1 VVEEFSLARTAG
13 ECYTEVMQK
22 SRLNIKGVL
31 LFFLG
36 ASVLLGYGTSLL
48 AAMTAGVFGGFT
60 NHISEQIMKDKVD
73 FAVSENC
80 ATWHYKQLKQ
90 KRIPPDVEKIS
101 FRPITRDSESNP
113 CPDEYGEGINS
124 ARAAFAQS
132 QSSLSLSLT
141 FYQFALV
148 GDRNDDG
155 EYDATELR
163 DVLESMGM
171 SFFEHE
177 RAFQYLAKLNGKF
190 DAVRQTKEFSVLTD
204 GLQALYAKGY
214 RLTPVDQDAL
224 NQVTG
229 QQSS

>member
-1 VVEEFSLARTAG
+1 MKKSL
-13 ECYTEVMQK
+13 
-22 SRLNIKGVL
+22 LNVRGAVFFGLVTFL
-31 LFFLG
+31 LP
-36 ASVLLGYGTSLL
+36 GYGTSIL
-48 AAMTAGVFGGFT
+48 AAMTAGVFGEFT

-80 ATWHYKQLKQ
+80 TAWHYKQLKQ

-101 FRPITRDSESNP
+101 FRPIARDSESNP
-113 CPDEYGEGINS
+113 CPAEYGEGING

-148 GDRNDDG
+148 GDRNDNG

-163 DVLESMGM
+163 DVLESMGV
-171 SFFEHE
+171 SFLEHE
-177 RAFQYLAKLNGKF
+177 QAFQYLAKLNGKF

>member
-1 VVEEFSLARTAG
+1 MKKSL
-13 ECYTEVMQK
+13 
-22 SRLNIKGVL
+22 LNVRGAVFFGLVTFL
-31 LFFLG
+31 LP
-36 ASVLLGYGTSLL
+36 GYGASLL
-48 AAMTAGVFGGFT
+48 AAMTAGVFGEFT

-80 ATWHYKQLKQ
+80 AAWHYKQLKQ

-101 FRPITRDSESNP
+101 FRPIAKDPESNP
-113 CPDEYGEGINS
+113 CPSEYGEGING
-124 ARAAFAQS
+124 ARSAFAQS

-148 GDRNDDG
+148 GDRNDNG

-163 DVLESMGM
+163 DVLESMGV
-171 SFFEHE
+171 SFSEHE
-177 RAFQYLAKLNGKF
+177 QAFQYLAKLNGRF
-190 DAVRQTKEFSVLTD
+190 DAVRQTIEFSVLTD

>member
-1 VVEEFSLARTAG
+1 
-13 ECYTEVMQK
+13 MQK
-22 SRLNIKGVL
+22 GQLNLKSVA
-31 LFFLG
+31 FCVLG
-36 ASVLLGYGTSLL
+36 ASVLLGHGTSLL

-73 FAVSENC
+73 FTVSENC

-90 KRIPPDVEKIS
+90 KRIPQDVEKIS
-101 FRPITRDSESNP
+101 FRPTAKDPESNP
-113 CPDEYGEGINS
+113 CPSEYGEGING

-148 GDRNDDG
+148 GDRNDNG

-163 DVLESMGM
+163 DVLESMGV
-171 SFFEHE
+171 SFSEHE
-177 RAFQYLAKLNGKF
+177 QAFQYLAKLNGKF
-190 DAVRQTKEFSVLTD
+190 DAVRQTIEFSVLTD
-204 GLQALYAKGY
+204 GLQALYTKGY
-214 RLTPVDQDAL
+214 RLTPADQDAL

-229 QQSS
+229 QRSS

>member
-1 VVEEFSLARTAG
+1 
-13 ECYTEVMQK
+13 MQK
-22 SRLNIKGVL
+22 GQLNLKSVA
-31 LFFLG
+31 FCVLG

-80 ATWHYKQLKQ
+80 TAWHYKQLKQ

-101 FRPITRDSESNP
+101 FRPIAKDPESNP
-113 CPDEYGEGINS
+113 CPSEYGEGING
-124 ARAAFAQS
+124 ARSAFAQS

-148 GDRNDDG
+148 GDRNDNG

-163 DVLESMGM
+163 DVLESMGV
-171 SFFEHE
+171 SFSEHE
-177 RAFQYLAKLNGKF
+177 QAFQYLAKLNGKF
-190 DAVRQTKEFSVLTD
+190 DAVRQTIEFSVLTD
-204 GLQALYAKGY
+204 GLQALYTKGY
-214 RLTPVDQDAL
+214 RLTPADQDAL

-229 QQSS
+229 QRSS

>member
-1 VVEEFSLARTAG
+1 MKKSL
-13 ECYTEVMQK
+13 
-22 SRLNIKGVL
+22 LNVRGAVFFALVTFL
-31 LFFLG
+31 LP
-36 ASVLLGYGTSLL
+36 GYGTSLL

-60 NHISEQIMKDKVD
+60 NHISKQIMKDKVD

-80 ATWHYKQLKQ
+80 TSWHYKQLKQ
-90 KRIPPDVEKIS
+90 QRIPPDVEKIF
-101 FRPITRDSESNP
+101 FRPTVQDHEQNP
-113 CPDEYGEGINS
+113 CPAEYGEGING

-148 GDRNDDG
+148 GDRNDDR
-155 EYDATELR
+155 EYDTAELR
-163 DVLESMGM
+163 DVLESMGV
-171 SFFEHE
+171 SFLEHE
-177 RAFQYLAKLNGKF
+177 QAFQYLAKLNGKF
-190 DAVRQTKEFSVLTD
+190 DAVRQTIEFSVLTD

-214 RLTPVDQDAL
+214 RLTPADQDAI

>member
-1 VVEEFSLARTAG
+1 MKKSL
-13 ECYTEVMQK
+13 
-22 SRLNIKGVL
+22 LNVRGTVFFGLVTFL
-31 LFFLG
+31 LP
-36 ASVLLGYGTSLL
+36 GYGASLL
-48 AAMTAGVFGGFT
+48 AAMTAGVFGEFT

-80 ATWHYKQLKQ
+80 TAWHYKQLKQ

-101 FRPITRDSESNP
+101 FQPIGQEHESNP
-113 CPDEYGEGINS
+113 CPPEYGEGINA

-132 QSSLSLSLT
+132 QTSLSLSLT

-163 DVLESMGM
+163 DVLESMGV
-171 SFFEHE
+171 SFSEHE
-177 RAFQYLAKLNGKF
+177 QAFQYLAKLNGKF
-190 DAVRQTKEFSVLTD
+190 DAVRQTIEFSVLTD

-214 RLTPVDQDAL
+214 RLTPADQDAI

>member
-1 VVEEFSLARTAG
+1 
-13 ECYTEVMQK
+13 M
-22 SRLNIKGVL
+22 
-31 LFFLG
+31 
-36 ASVLLGYGTSLL
+36 LLGYRTSLL

-80 ATWHYKQLKQ
+80 AAWHYKQLKQ

-101 FRPITRDSESNP
+101 FRPITKDPESNP
-113 CPDEYGEGINS
+113 CPSEYGEGING

-148 GDRNDDG
+148 GDRNDNG

-163 DVLESMGM
+163 DVLESMGV
-171 SFFEHE
+171 SFLEHE
-177 RAFQYLAKLNGKF
+177 QAFQYLAKLNGKF
-190 DAVRQTKEFSVLTD
+190 DAVRQTIEFSVLTD
-204 GLQALYAKGY
+204 GLQALYTKGY
-214 RLTPVDQDAL
+214 RLTPADQDAL

-229 QQSS
+229 QRSS

>member
-1 VVEEFSLARTAG
+1 
-13 ECYTEVMQK
+13 MQK
-22 SRLNIKGVL
+22 GQLNLKSVA
-31 LFFLG
+31 FCVLG
-36 ASVLLGYGTSLL
+36 ASVLLGHGTSLL

-73 FAVSENC
+73 FIVSENC
-80 ATWHYKQLKQ
+80 AAWHYKQLKQ

-101 FRPITRDSESNP
+101 FRPIAKDPESNP
-113 CPDEYGEGINS
+113 CPSEYGEGING
-124 ARAAFAQS
+124 ARSAFAQS

-148 GDRNDDG
+148 GDRNDNG

-163 DVLESMGM
+163 DVLESMGV
-171 SFFEHE
+171 SFSEHE
-177 RAFQYLAKLNGKF
+177 QAFQYLAKLNGKF
-190 DAVRQTKEFSVLTD
+190 DAVRQTIEFSVLTD

-214 RLTPVDQDAL
+214 RLTPADQDAL

-229 QQSS
+229 QRSS